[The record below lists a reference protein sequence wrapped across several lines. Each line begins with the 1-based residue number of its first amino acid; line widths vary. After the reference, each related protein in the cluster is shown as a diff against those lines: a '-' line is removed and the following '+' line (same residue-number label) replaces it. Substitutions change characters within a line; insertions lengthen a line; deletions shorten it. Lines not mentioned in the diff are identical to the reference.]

1 MSRQIARPGNP
12 VVDPADWDSGDLAR
26 RDDWIFPLEDRDVA
40 GLMAM
45 SAAIR
50 RTINDDAN
58 GLLSLDRAAFD
69 LGTFSVTLDRVWSVL
84 RDGAGIALLRG
95 LPMDDI
101 DLIDAAAIYW
111 AIGRHLG
118 KALSNNPEGDVL
130 GHITDLGKD
139 YSDAT
144 VRGYQTNVTMDYH
157 CDQSSIVGLLCVRQ
171 AKSGGA
177 SKIASAVRVYN
188 ELLARRPD
196 LVAALMEPLCW
207 SKHGEKESA
216 EANFYESPVFNF
228 LDDYLCISFGPM
240 HILKGHDL
248 AEAPDMTDLQREA
261 VRVAEELAE
270 EFHFSTELQ
279 AGDIFLSN
287 NFVVLHTRNGFED
300 WPEPERKRLMWRLW
314 LVNDDLRPPTDYSKQ
329 WRRGVTL
336 SSTRERIVLE

>member
-1 MSRQIARPGNP
+1 MAESLISRETAVPGNP
-12 VVDPADWDSGDLAR
+12 VIDPADWDSGDLER
-26 RDDWIFPLEDRDVA
+26 RDDWIFPLDGRNVA
-40 GLMAM
+40 DLMAM

-50 RTINDDAN
+50 PIIKDDPN

-69 LGTFSVTLDRVWSVL
+69 LGAFSVTLDRVWSAL
-84 RDGAGIALLRG
+84 RDGAGIALIRG
-95 LPMDDI
+95 LPMDEI
-101 DLIDAAAIYW
+101 DLIDAAVIYW

-177 SKIASAVRVYN
+177 SKIASAVHIYN

-196 LVAALMEPLCW
+196 LVAALMKPLCW
-207 SKHGEKESA
+207 SKHGEKEA
-216 EANFYESPVFNF
+216 TEANFYESPVFNF
-228 LDDYLCISFGPM
+228 LDDYLCTSFGPM

-248 AEAPDMTDLQREA
+248 ADAPRRRNHPGLPP
-261 VRVAEELAE
+261 AEGAA
-270 EFHFSTELQ
+270 
-279 AGDIFLSN
+279 AGSALDSCPHRSGTSGAGL
-287 NFVVLHTRNGFED
+287 
-300 WPEPERKRLMWRLW
+300 
-314 LVNDDLRPPTDYSKQ
+314 
-329 WRRGVTL
+329 
-336 SSTRERIVLE
+336 